1 MKIIILIEKYGGYCN
16 RLFQSLH
23 YQAFAIEND
32 IYFLNLSMLGL
43 LKFNNSFYYFLDKVN
58 NFFLSSL
65 SRAIRYLF
73 GKNQI
78 VLQFNS
84 NNYIRIVNG
93 WDFRENQLT
102 QKHHKKLKQIYTFKK
117 NKISKK
123 ANLLANYL
131 EKLKNKGKYLIGLHI
146 RRSDYKLWSNGKYY
160 FNDEFYEDV
169 IKNIRLNIL
178 NKNMDPFVIVVSDE
192 KISSKL
198 GFDFLSNGSWKEDQ
212 IILQSCDIILGPPS
226 TFSMWASYI
235 SQIPL
240 IKLSSKETKD
250 FYEGKVCEG

>member
-1 MKIIILIEKYGGYCN
+1 MRIIILIEKYGGYCN

-32 IYFLNLSMLGL
+32 IYFLNPSMLGL

-58 NFFLSSL
+58 NFFLSFL
-65 SRAIRYLF
+65 SRAIRYFF
-73 GKNQI
+73 GKNEVILQI
-78 VLQFNS
+78 NS

-102 QKHHKKLKQIYTFKK
+102 EKHHEKLKQIYTFKK

-131 EKLKNKGKYLIGLHI
+131 EQQKNKGKYLIGLHI
-146 RRSDYKLWSNGKYY
+146 RRSDYKLWNNGKYY
-160 FNDEFYEDV
+160 FSDQYYEFV
-169 IKNIRLNIL
+169 IRKLRTNFTKI
-178 NKNMDPFVIVVSDE
+178 NKNPFIVVVSDE
-192 KISSKL
+192 KVSSKI
-198 GFDFLSNGSWKEDQ
+198 GFDFISNGSWKEDQ
-212 IILQSCDIILGPPS
+212 IVLQNCDILVGPPS

-240 IKLSSKETKD
+240 IELTSEEKKD
-250 FYEGKVCEG
+250 FVKGEACKG